1 MECHTANVCRATEKG
16 GRLEA
21 GRPVERQLG
30 RENFA
35 GRMHC
40 WRLRKGEESG

>member
-21 GRPVERQLG
+21 GRPAERQLG
-30 RENFA
+30 RGNFA
-35 GRMHC
+35 GRRHG